1 MKYSLA
7 LMASLAGA
15 VIMVSSTIFVAAAEA
30 QRRGGGG
37 RGGGAAIQAG
47 ARPWGAQASRPSNG
61 PAMRGGSR
69 NSINQRIAGN
79 RGSGDRI
86 NQPIAANA
94 NRGGGN
100 RINQP
105 IAGNINRGSG
115 NRINQPIAGDGN
127 RGNINGG
134 DINIDV
140 DHNYGWGGGS
150 YYRPGY
156 GAGVVVGAAIIGS
169 YYPALP
175 PHCVAIVRVPW
186 TYYQC
191 GSAWYQP
198 VYSGST
204 IQYVVIAAP

>member
-1 MKYSLA
+1 MGHNRLA
-7 LMASLAGA
+7 LMISLAGVTLMA
-15 VIMVSSTIFVAAAEA
+15 SSTILASAAEA

-37 RGGGAAIQAG
+37 GSGSGGGRSWA
-47 ARPWGAQASRPSNG
+47 AQASRPSNG

-69 NSINQRIAGN
+69 NSINQRITG
-79 RGSGDRI
+79 
-86 NQPIAANA
+86 

-105 IAGNINRGSG
+105 IAGNPNRGGG
-115 NRINQPIAGDGN
+115 NRINQPIAGNGN
-127 RGNINGG
+127 RGNINTG

-140 DHNYGWGGGS
+140 DHNYGWRGGS

-156 GAGVVVGAAIIGS
+156 GAGVVAGAAVGAAIIGS
-169 YYPALP
+169 YYRVLP
-175 PHCVAIVRVPW
+175 PRCVAIVRGPW

-198 VYSGST
+198 VYLGST
-204 IQYVVIAAP
+204 VQYVVIAAP